1 MGPVTVRLGVLGPVR
16 AWDGNGHTLPLKG
29 PRHRQVLAR
38 LLIAHGRVVP
48 VEVLVDDLWE
58 EEDPPADA
66 VGALRTFV
74 AALRRALEP
83 DRAPRTPP
91 SLLITQGPGYAL
103 RTHRVDAHE
112 FEHALTEARSD
123 TDPAR
128 TAHTLEQALGLW
140 RGPAYTD
147 VAHTTWARAERARL
161 SELRLGAVETLARA
175 RLDTHD
181 TDRAIADLDAHVA
194 DHPWREQ
201 AWQLLAT
208 ALYRAGRQG
217 EALQVLRRART
228 LLAHDL
234 GLDPSRALRRL
245 EHDILH
251 QADHLDE
258 PERPTDVVERLWH
271 STARAYRA
279 GPGPRAR
286 LESTVGLLRTLA
298 LTGPEGLVG
307 ARERRVEAIDAA
319 RELGD
324 PELTARVI
332 GAFDV
337 PANWTRSDDPDQA
350 TRVVAAAEQTL
361 TGLGHDAHRAVRAR
375 LLTTIALESRG
386 ARSPRPRRAALEAEE
401 LARESGDPA
410 LLAFTLNG
418 RWMQTFHRT
427 GLATERGRIGDELVR
442 VAARQGAVSFEI
454 LGHLIGV
461 QTGAALGDVE
471 RADHHVGTVESLARR
486 HERPLVEVFTTW
498 YRALRL
504 DLQGQDPER
513 VADAYRAAAEHT
525 ASAGMPGLEEGLL
538 ALALAC
544 LRSRHGLPWSQ
555 EPGTEWGPHAPWALP
570 ARLLAQD
577 RAEEAALALDRF
589 EDPGPGLLMEAH
601 WALIAH
607 AALTLDHR
615 PALRRAHTALTP
627 ARGEQAG
634 AAGGLFTAGP
644 VSDLLERVEHALQP
658 SSPESAG
665 ISTHG
670 WPDGESHLR

>member
-1 MGPVTVRLGVLGPVR
+1 MTTRLGVLGPVR
-16 AWDGNGHTLPLKG
+16 AWDDHGHDLPLKG
-29 PRHRQVLAR
+29 PRHRQLLAR
-38 LLIAHGRVVP
+38 LTIAHGRVVP
-48 VEVLVDDLWE
+48 VNVLVEDLWE
-58 EEDPPADA
+58 GQDPPANAIGA
-66 VGALRTFV
+66 VRTFV

-91 SLLITQGPGYAL
+91 TLLLTQGPGYAL
-103 RTHRVDAHE
+103 RTRAVDART
-112 FEHALTEARSD
+112 FESDLAHTRST
-123 TDPAR
+123 TDPHQRAR
-128 TAHTLEQALGLW
+128 TLEQALELW
-140 RGPAYTD
+140 RGPAYAD

-161 SELRLGAVETLARA
+161 NQLRLHTVETLAHA
-175 RLDTHD
+175 HLDTGH
-181 TDRAIADLDAHVA
+181 TARAIADLDAHLA

-201 AWQLLAT
+201 AWQLLAR

-217 EALQVLRRART
+217 EALQVLRRARA

-234 GLDPSRALRRL
+234 GLDPGRALRRL

-251 QADHLDE
+251 QADHLDA
-258 PERPTDVVERLWH
+258 PDQPTDVVDQLWH
-271 STARAYRA
+271 STARAYRS

-286 LESTVGLLRTLA
+286 LETTVGLLRSLA
-298 LTGPEGLVG
+298 LTGPEGLIG
-307 ARERRVEAIDAA
+307 ARRRRVEAIDAA

-350 TRVVAAAEQTL
+350 AHVVAATEDTL
-361 TGLGHDAHRAVRAR
+361 AGLGPNAHPATRSR

-386 ARSPRPRRAALEAEE
+386 TNSPRPRRAASEAED

-410 LLAFTLNG
+410 LLVFTLNG

-442 VAARQGAVSFEI
+442 VSARQGSDPFEI

-471 RADHHVGTVESLARR
+471 RADHHAQAAERLARR
-486 HERPLVEVFTTW
+486 HERPLVKVFTTW

-504 DLQGQDPER
+504 DLRDQDPDQ
-513 VADAYRAAAEHT
+513 VADAYRAAAERT
-525 ASAGMPGLEEGLL
+525 ATAGMPGLEQGLR

-544 LRSRHGLPWSQ
+544 LRLRHDLPWR
-555 EPGTEWGPHAPWALP
+555 EDPGTDWGPHTPWALP
-570 ARLLAQD
+570 SRLLAQD
-577 RAEEAALALDRF
+577 RAEEAAHVLDRF
-589 EDPGPGLLMEAH
+589 TDPAPGLLMEAH

-607 AALTLDHR
+607 AALTIEHR
-615 PALRRAHTALTP
+615 PALHRAHTALAP
-627 ARGEQAG
+627 ARGEHAG
-634 AAGGLFTAGP
+634 AQGGLFTAGP
-644 VSDLLERVEHALQP
+644 VTDLLERIEGAL
-658 SSPESAG
+658 
-665 ISTHG
+665 
-670 WPDGESHLR
+670 